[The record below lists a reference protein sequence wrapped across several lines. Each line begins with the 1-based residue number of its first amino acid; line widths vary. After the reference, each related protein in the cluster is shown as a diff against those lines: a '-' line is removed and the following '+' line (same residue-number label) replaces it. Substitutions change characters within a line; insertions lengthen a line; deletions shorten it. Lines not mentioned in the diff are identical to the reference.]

1 MALHQDHTS
10 EVQNI
15 AYPTFPALP
24 LLPAGL
30 LLLLLLPLLLP
41 LLRPSK
47 FACEEMHRSRT
58 LH

>member
-41 LLRPSK
+41 LLRPSISMPVK
-47 FACEEMHRSRT
+47 CIDPEH
-58 LH
+58 